1 MFLLQ
6 EILPRAEKIKVRL
19 KEKFQKEY
27 DEFVAEQVRRKLKI
41 TFFSLFFLYV
51 EVVLGKWLLISVE
64 INGKEVEARTR
75 RKTESGERKSKGICA
90 TQGRN

>member
-41 TFFSLFFLYV
+41 TFFFPFFFICRS
-51 EVVLGKWLLISVE
+51 GF
-64 INGKEVEARTR
+64 
-75 RKTESGERKSKGICA
+75 RKMASYFC
-90 TQGRN
+90 RNQWKRS